1 MTEFASPRPKKVLY
15 HTSATYR
22 YEVYMAFS
30 FIPKEPKFFE
40 LFNQQAA
47 NALKAAEFF
56 RELTKNGKFN
66 DANIQTMKD
75 IEQEGDTTAHEIT
88 DMLNRTFITPF
99 DREDILSLTHE
110 LDDVVDFVNSITM
123 RMRMYRLYTVSEDM
137 MQFSDVIEQSV
148 KNVCKAVKELHDL
161 SRPRRIIDHC
171 IEINRLENTG
181 DQLREIAITKLFDS
195 TTDPITIIKW
205 KEIFE
210 QAEVVLD
217 KCEHIAKIIESIIVK
232 NS

>member
-1 MTEFASPRPKKVLY
+1 MPINF
-15 HTSATYR
+15 
-22 YEVYMAFS
+22 M
-30 FIPKEPKFFE
+30 PKEVKFFDY
-40 LFNQQAA
+40 LNLQAE
-47 NALKAAEFF
+47 NLVKASSYFKSI
-56 RELTKNGKFN
+56 LKNGVMDEAAAKKIH
-66 DANIQTMKD
+66 DY
-75 IEQEGDTTAHEIT
+75 EHEGDTLSHEIT